1 MSKKEKI
8 MTSIKKYLSKIGRK
22 GGSVSGGRKA
32 EAARANAVKA
42 RAVKTNNTAVPAMAP
57 VTKGSDI

>member
-1 MSKKEKI
+1 MN
-8 MTSIKKYLSKIGRK
+8 IKQYLSKIGKK

-32 EAARANAVKA
+32 EAARANAIRAREVKA
-42 RAVKTNNTAVPAMAP
+42 NKTAVPAMAA

>member
-1 MSKKEKI
+1 

-42 RAVKTNNTAVPAMAP
+42 REVKANKTAVPAMVA
-57 VTKGSDI
+57 VNQEG

>member
-1 MSKKEKI
+1 MN
-8 MTSIKKYLSKIGRK
+8 IKQYLSKIGRK

-32 EAARANAVKA
+32 EVARANAVKA
-42 RAVKTNNTAVPAMAP
+42 RAAKANKTVVPAMVA

>member
-1 MSKKEKI
+1 MSKKEEI

-32 EAARANAVKA
+32 EAARANAMKA
-42 RAVKTNNTAVPAMAP
+42 RAVKADKTQTNQP
-57 VTKGSDI
+57 GGEL

>member
-1 MSKKEKI
+1 
-8 MTSIKKYLSKIGRK
+8 MTSIKKYLSKIGKK

-42 RAVKTNNTAVPAMAP
+42 RESKANKTAVPAMGA
-57 VTKGSDI
+57 VNQEG

>member
-1 MSKKEKI
+1 
-8 MTSIKKYLSKIGRK
+8 MTSIKKYLSKIGKK

-32 EAARANAVKA
+32 EAARANAVRA
-42 RAVKTNNTAVPAMAP
+42 RAVKANKTVGPAILA